1 MGRYED
7 NFVNESLDILMD
19 QGGAEDER
27 RRRINRRD
35 AARAAVETNKSK
47 ARPLMIKF
55 GPHCEDNLFHKHFP
69 NYIFLTIPT

>member
-7 NFVNESLDILMD
+7 NFVDESLDILMD

-35 AARAAVETNKSK
+35 AARAAVDALINEQVKGKTVQVWT
-47 ARPLMIKF
+47 ALR
-55 GPHCEDNLFHKHFP
+55 G
-69 NYIFLTIPT
+69 